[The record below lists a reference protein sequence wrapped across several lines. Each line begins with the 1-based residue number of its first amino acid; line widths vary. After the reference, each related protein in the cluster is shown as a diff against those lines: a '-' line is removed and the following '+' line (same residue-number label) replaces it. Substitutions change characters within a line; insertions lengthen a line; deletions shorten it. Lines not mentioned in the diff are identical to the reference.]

1 MIIEYHRLRPGTRE
15 PTRANPSDAGLD
27 VYYCPVSTDEANF
40 RLDPGKSHMFP
51 TGLKFGIPHG
61 YMLQVCN
68 RSSMGAKRSLIVGAH
83 IVDSGYNGEV
93 FIDLHNIGSEPQ
105 VVCNGD
111 KIAQLILVPVVHFR
125 AKENKRDSLYLDSQ
139 ISMSKRGTGS
149 LGSTNVNDLPHPL
162 NNMPS
167 GF

>member
-1 MIIEYHRLRPGTRE
+1 MIIEYHRMRPDVVE

-27 VYYCPVSTDEANF
+27 VYFSPPSKDESSF
-40 RLDPGKSHMFP
+40 RLDPGKSHMFA

-68 RSSMGAKRSLIVGAH
+68 RSSMGGKRSLVVGAH
-83 IVDSGYNGEV
+83 IIDSGYNGEV
-93 FIDLHNIGSEPQ
+93 FIDLHNIGTDAQ
-105 VVCNGD
+105 VVCDGD

-125 AKENKRDSLYLDSQ
+125 PVETIGDRLYRDYP
-139 ISMSKRGTGS
+139 ISMSERGAGA
-149 LGSTNVNDLPHPL
+149 LGSTDIEHLPHPFDG
-162 NNMPS
+162 MPS